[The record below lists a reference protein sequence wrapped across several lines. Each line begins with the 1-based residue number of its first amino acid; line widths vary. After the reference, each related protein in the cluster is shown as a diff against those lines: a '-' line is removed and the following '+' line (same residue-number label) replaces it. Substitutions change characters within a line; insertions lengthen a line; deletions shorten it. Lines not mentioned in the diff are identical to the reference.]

1 MIRGEIWWADF
12 GLPFG
17 SEAGFRRPVLIV
29 QDDAFNES
37 RIRTIVVL
45 PLTTNLRLLDAPGNV
60 LVNKKEAKMSED
72 SVILVAQL
80 YALDRQKFIERISK
94 VKRVTME
101 KVENGMMLVLGIN
114 KTRNCPL
121 EAAASMPPQNGKSRK
136 TRITRRSCYAE
147 RESRI

>member
-12 GLPFG
+12 GIPFG

-60 LVNKKEAKMSED
+60 LVNNKESKLGED
-72 SVILVAQL
+72 SVILVAQF
-80 YALDRQKFIERISK
+80 YALDKQKFIERISK
-94 VKRVTME
+94 IKQETMK
-101 KVENGMMLVLGIN
+101 KVENGMMFVLGIN
-114 KTRNCPL
+114 K
-121 EAAASMPPQNGKSRK
+121 
-136 TRITRRSCYAE
+136 
-147 RESRI
+147 

>member
-1 MIRGEIWWADF
+1 MIRGELWWADF

-45 PLTTNLRLLDAPGNV
+45 PLTTNLRLLEAPGNV
-60 LVNKKEAKMSED
+60 LVNNTESKLDKD
-72 SVILVAQL
+72 SVIIAAQF

-94 VKRVTME
+94 LKQETME
-101 KVENGMMLVLGIN
+101 QVENGMRLVLGIV
-114 KTRNCPL
+114 
-121 EAAASMPPQNGKSRK
+121 
-136 TRITRRSCYAE
+136 
-147 RESRI
+147 